1 MSGRRSGEGDERE
14 VAERVAIP
22 LLKPRDLG
30 KRRAHFWPNC
40 IFNIIL
46 WQSKRRQNSA
56 AAPPAGLPGLPL
68 RVMNVRLQTI
78 IFI

>member
-1 MSGRRSGEGDERE
+1 MAEEVERENEERE

-46 WQSKRRQNSA
+46 WQSKRR
-56 AAPPAGLPGLPL
+56 PGLPGLPL